1 MRDYA
6 KNFKPT
12 TDLKQ
17 PNSLTSQKKINQY
30 NVRKISL
37 SLILVLLIMLFMMSF
52 NDKPNPAATKM
63 PTSDQTQLPKN
74 KQPKQEASESIQQ
87 ADQTPSVEAINEE
100 TPAETAKATTLK
112 APNPAL
118 NGKAAGQ
125 KQAPIPLQ
133 FTFYDTLTQKSVTV
147 DATPTPIKHYRYT
160 YMLQVGSYREPSH
173 ANATR
178 AKLIL
183 AGLKPTVNKIG
194 EWYRIDV
201 GPVYNKRDGDIIKH
215 KVETAGISGS
225 ILRQVDKEEIPTK
238 TLTNVN

>member
-12 TDLKQ
+12 TALKQ
-17 PNSLTSQKKINQY
+17 PNSPTSQKKINQY

-52 NDKPNPAATKM
+52 NNKPNPAATKM

-74 KQPKQEASESIQQ
+74 QPPKQETSDSVQQ
-87 ADQTPSVEAINEE
+87 ADQTPNVEAINKE
-100 TPAETAKATTLK
+100 TPTETTKATTLK
-112 APNPAL
+112 APPNPEL
-118 NGKAAGQ
+118 NKEAASQ
-125 KQAPIPLQ
+125 KQTPLQ
-133 FTFYDTLTQKSVTV
+133 FTFYDTLTHKSVIV
-147 DATPTPIKHYRYT
+147 DASPTPVKQYRYT
-160 YMLQVGSYREPSH
+160 YMLQVGSYRESSQ

-183 AGLKPTVNKIG
+183 AGLKPTVNKVG

-201 GPVYNKRDGDIIKH
+201 GPVYNKRDGDIIRH

-225 ILRQVDKEEIPTK
+225 ILRQVSKEEIPTK
-238 TLTNVN
+238 TSTNVN